1 MNGALAWLNANEKY
15 LIQWFV
21 AMAAIALAA
30 ATFLFATKWLIVAFA
45 IAIAVAGYTQIDK
58 REFFNAGVA
67 FAAALVIAVIAY
79 FA

>member
-15 LIQWFV
+15 LIPWFGAMLGCFAV
-21 AMAAIALAA
+21 AMA
-30 ATFLFATKWLIVAFA
+30 FLFATKWLIVAFA
-45 IAIAVAGYTQIDK
+45 IAIAVAGFTQIDK

-67 FAAALVIAVIAY
+67 FFVALAIAVIAY